1 MLIKLEDIHK
11 DYMLGKVKIQA
22 LRGVSL
28 QINTGEMLCF
38 MGSSGCGKS
47 TLLKINGG
55 IDGADCG
62 KVWYKDQELNRL
74 NDKRLSR
81 WRNQHL
87 GFIFQNFNL
96 VPVLSA
102 YENVEQPLLLGKFSR
117 NERKERVLAM
127 LELVGMSEH
136 IQHRPDQLSGGQRQR
151 VAIARALVTQ
161 PEMVLAD
168 EPTASLDSTTG
179 QQDLELMQKINET
192 LSTTFVFSTHD
203 YQVTEYAKRIVSLS
217 DGLIEGVA

>member
-11 DYMLGKVKIQA
+11 EYMLGKVKIKA
-22 LRGVSL
+22 LRGVNL
-28 QINTGEMLCF
+28 QINSGEMLCF

-47 TLLKINGG
+47 TLLNIIGG
-55 IDGADCG
+55 IDGATSG
-62 KVWYKDQELNRL
+62 QVWYKDQELNHFSDR
-74 NDKRLSR
+74 KLSR

-102 YENVEQPLLLGKFSR
+102 YENVEQPLLLGKYSR
-117 NERKERVLAM
+117 SERKERVLAM
-127 LELVGMSEH
+127 LDLVGMSQH
-136 IQHRPDQLSGGQRQR
+136 TQHRPDQLSGGQRQR

-179 QQDLELMQKINET
+179 QQVLELMQKINQT
-192 LSTTFVFSTHD
+192 LNTTFVFSTHD
-203 YQVTEYAKRIVSLS
+203 QQVTQYAQRIVKLS
-217 DGLIEGVA
+217 DGQIEGAL

>member
-47 TLLKINGG
+47 TLLNIIGG
-55 IDGADCG
+55 IDGATSG

-179 QQDLELMQKINET
+179 QQVLELMQKINET

-203 YQVTEYAKRIVSLS
+203 YQVTEYAKRIVRIS
-217 DGLIEGVA
+217 DGLIEGAA